1 MPASSRALLVVVLVL
16 AAGACGGDDGG
27 ATPTPDITDITDTTA
42 ATVEPTDQPDQA
54 DEDETDDSGT
64 GSPDTDS
71 ENSETDDAPITGGDG
86 TVTTDAGTYVFQPQ
100 ACVITPDEIEIH
112 GPGAAPDG
120 TPVYIDLGVGDGYA
134 TLSIDIGT
142 DSQFVSGDGLLT
154 TISLTD
160 DLDVTVSGS
169 TVTGTAA
176 LTEVRDGG
184 GGEVSAAIAV
194 DCR

>member
-1 MPASSRALLVVVLVL
+1 MPASSRALLVVVLVI

-27 ATPTPDITDITDTTA
+27 ATPAPDITA
-42 ATVEPTDQPDQA
+42 ATVEPTDQPDQADQA

-71 ENSETDDAPITGGDG
+71 ENSETDDAPVASDDG
-86 TVTTDAGTYVFQPQ
+86 TVTTDAGTYVFQPEV
-100 ACVITPDEIEIH
+100 CVITPDEIEIH

-169 TVTGTAA
+169 TVIGTAA
-176 LTEVRDGG
+176 LTEVRRDEA
-184 GGEVSAAIAV
+184 GGEVSAAIDV